1 MTNKKHSDESLV
13 ISICRRI
20 YKWKIFNPFRK
31 HIDPIKLK
39 IEKSLRSELIAVI
52 ALCFIASF
60 IFYGVANDFLS
71 HDRKEATVTYNYDNI
86 KDTAKEL
93 VSEAERQSD
102 IGKSDFFNSLFSRYS
117 SEGSA
122 EMYITDLDGNI
133 LYKSNNV
140 NESKVD
146 IFSLLSNIS
155 TDDRTDGSEKKYIF
169 PISVGQTR
177 CYLVYTDTPDPDIA
191 YETYEVKNSFLAL
204 VLSIIVFSVLFVS
217 VINKKMKY
225 LDEIASGLKVIANE
239 DLKYRIREDGNDEL
253 TNLASN
259 INYMATEINNKIML
273 ERRAEQTKTDLIT
286 NVSHDLR
293 TPLTS
298 IMGYIGLVKDD
309 KYENEEEMKNY
320 LNIAFNKS
328 EKLKMLIEDLF
339 EYTKLNNDGIK
350 LKKTNVN
357 LIEFLFQLS
366 EELMPLFEENNLK
379 LIKSA
384 KKDEKIMVNI
394 DPDKMVRVF
403 ENIFSN
409 AIKYSY
415 KPGNIVFAVSK
426 YNDYALVVIR
436 NKGDNIPKEKVER
449 LFDRFYRVDE
459 SRNTQTGGTGLGLAI
474 SKNIVELHGGTIWAE
489 CYGNDISFY
498 VKLKCL

>member
-1 MTNKKHSDESLV
+1 MTSKNHNDESLV
-13 ISICRRI
+13 ISLCRRI
-20 YKWKIFNPFRK
+20 YRWKIFNPFRK
-31 HIDPIKLK
+31 HIEPIKLK

-60 IFYGVANDFLS
+60 VFYGVANNFLS
-71 HDRKEATVTYNYDNI
+71 HDRREANVTYNYGNI
-86 KDTAKEL
+86 RDTAKE
-93 VSEAERQSD
+93 VASEAEKEGSVEN
-102 IGKSDFFNSLFSRYS
+102 SEFFNELFSRYS
-117 SEGSA
+117 SDGSS
-122 EMYITDLDGNI
+122 EIYITDLDGNI
-133 LYKSNNV
+133 IYKSNNV

-155 TDDRTDGSEKKYIF
+155 NDDKEDGSEKKYVF
-169 PISVGQTR
+169 PIKVGETR
-177 CYLVYTDTPDPDIA
+177 CYLVYTDTPEPTIS
-191 YETYEVKNSFLAL
+191 YETYEVTNSFLAL
-204 VLSIIVFSVLFVS
+204 ILSIIVFSVLFVS

-239 DLKYRIREDGNDEL
+239 DLKCRIREDGDDEL

-259 INYMATEINNKIML
+259 INYMAGEINNKIMI

-298 IMGYIGLVKDD
+298 IMGYIGLVKEG
-309 KYENEEEMKNY
+309 KYANEEEMKNY

-339 EYTKLNNDGIK
+339 EYTKLNNDGIR
-350 LKKTNVN
+350 LKKTNAN

-366 EELMPLFEENNLK
+366 EELMPLFDENNLK

-409 AIKYSY
+409 AVKYSY
-415 KPGNIVFAVSK
+415 KPGNIVMAVSK

-436 NKGDNIPKEKVER
+436 NKGDNIPKEKIER

-459 SRNTQTGGTGLGLAI
+459 SRNAQTGGTGLGLAI

-498 VKLKCL
+498 VKIKCL